1 MFQNL
6 AYVMARGLFVL
17 SINPNGDGSLVGKY
31 IAETYEDIPIGPND
45 ILNIQ
50 MNLSS
55 SEKFTITSYPDYLFL
70 NYNHEYRQK
79 RDTYHLIC
87 SVILEK
93 DDDSL
98 FFQDALSIFA
108 TEMIEKIG
116 APRKEIEEA
125 AAELFETH
133 FKNPAVMFDLEKVK
147 DRLKEDLK
155 NLTRKGKLEEA
166 KVLSDQLKK
175 IPDKIF
181 RTTKK
186 AENSMMK
193 GDYDKAGKLFEEA
206 KQLATEINEKD
217 LVKMF
222 NDKIKLMERIPEF
235 IEKREKALEE
245 AISSLKNGE
254 WERASRAFNRASD
267 QSKELSDPLSA
278 EEYDLKAK
286 TLAEYVKI
294 DKKYK
299 QLKGR

>member
-1 MFQNL
+1 M
-6 AYVMARGLFVL
+6 
-17 SINPNGDGSLVGKY
+17 
-31 IAETYEDIPIGPND
+31 
-45 ILNIQ
+45 
-50 MNLSS
+50 
-55 SEKFTITSYPDYLFL
+55 
-70 NYNHEYRQK
+70 
-79 RDTYHLIC
+79 
-87 SVILEK
+87 
-93 DDDSL
+93 
-98 FFQDALSIFA
+98 
-108 TEMIEKIG
+108 
-116 APRKEIEEA
+116 
-125 AAELFETH
+125 
-133 FKNPAVMFDLEKVK
+133 
-147 DRLKEDLK
+147 
-155 NLTRKGKLEEA
+155 
-166 KVLSDQLKK
+166 
-175 IPDKIF
+175 
-181 RTTKK
+181 
-186 AENSMMK
+186 
-193 GDYDKAGKLFEEA
+193 FEEA